1 MNKIFFIITLSVC
14 VIFLSGCHTNKSNFS
29 DNELFSFFKP
39 KESSVS
45 ENNPQPNISF
55 KSEKKV
61 RFLNFNKRNLNKN
74 IYIAVSNYPAI
85 ESLTYSLDSVRSEKK
100 IAESAKSTQISLQG
114 NAGATRSNESNS
126 LAAVGTFSFS
136 KVLFF
141 FCSIDKTVLSQEEKI
156 QAAEEQLN
164 GQAQALALNIY
175 NVLFNLHK
183 NQEIVELY
191 RKGLEKGEPLIN
203 SIKNISVSGYADQSI
218 ILKAKKEYSELLV
231 SSERA
236 KVLLRNSEILFIDF
250 FPNVEIPKMFDFKII
265 QVPHYDAINAKMIK
279 NNPSINY
286 QNYMIQ
292 SMQNS
297 LDSLIAQQKPS
308 VLLRAGISSPAN
320 NPLGDTSGNAGIS
333 VNYIYNDGGNIESQI
348 ESLNSQI
355 ESAKKQKDATIRQ
368 LKAQLKTTY
377 QTYKGLMGTK
387 KTLQDLVDLMKR
399 NRDTI
404 KAQLETGKTK
414 IQDVL
419 NAEVELAKKEIELIS
434 IDTELISASY
444 TLKSLYQNLIPRI
457 IR

>member
-1 MNKIFFIITLSVC
+1 
-14 VIFLSGCHTNKSNFS
+14 
-29 DNELFSFFKP
+29 
-39 KESSVS
+39 
-45 ENNPQPNISF
+45 
-55 KSEKKV
+55 
-61 RFLNFNKRNLNKN
+61 
-74 IYIAVSNYPAI
+74 
-85 ESLTYSLDSVRSEKK
+85 
-100 IAESAKSTQISLQG
+100 
-114 NAGATRSNESNS
+114 
-126 LAAVGTFSFS
+126 
-136 KVLFF
+136 
-141 FCSIDKTVLSQEEKI
+141 
-156 QAAEEQLN
+156 
-164 GQAQALALNIY
+164 
-175 NVLFNLHK
+175 
-183 NQEIVELY
+183 
-191 RKGLEKGEPLIN
+191 
-203 SIKNISVSGYADQSI
+203 
-218 ILKAKKEYSELLV
+218 
-231 SSERA
+231 
-236 KVLLRNSEILFIDF
+236 
-250 FPNVEIPKMFDFKII
+250 MFDFKII
-265 QVPHYDAINAKMIK
+265 QVPHYDAIYAKMIK

>member
-136 KVLFF
+136 KVLFDF
-141 FCSIDKTVLSQEEKI
+141 GSIDKTVLSQEEKI

-175 NVLFNLHK
+175 NV
-183 NQEIVELY
+183 
-191 RKGLEKGEPLIN
+191 
-203 SIKNISVSGYADQSI
+203 
-218 ILKAKKEYSELLV
+218 
-231 SSERA
+231 
-236 KVLLRNSEILFIDF
+236 
-250 FPNVEIPKMFDFKII
+250 
-265 QVPHYDAINAKMIK
+265 
-279 NNPSINY
+279 
-286 QNYMIQ
+286 
-292 SMQNS
+292 
-297 LDSLIAQQKPS
+297 
-308 VLLRAGISSPAN
+308 
-320 NPLGDTSGNAGIS
+320 
-333 VNYIYNDGGNIESQI
+333 
-348 ESLNSQI
+348 
-355 ESAKKQKDATIRQ
+355 
-368 LKAQLKTTY
+368 
-377 QTYKGLMGTK
+377 
-387 KTLQDLVDLMKR
+387 
-399 NRDTI
+399 
-404 KAQLETGKTK
+404 
-414 IQDVL
+414 
-419 NAEVELAKKEIELIS
+419 
-434 IDTELISASY
+434 
-444 TLKSLYQNLIPRI
+444 
-457 IR
+457 